1 MLQLMF
7 QSDDTNFSKIYFM
20 QFSQDI
26 KPAVLFFCKPSF
38 DHVSENGIL
47 LNLTQMF
54 LNLVVFHLIDI
65 KMHLIPSLTQSYF
78 PFILH
83 LNKDYVNS

>member
-1 MLQLMF
+1 MF

-26 KPAVLFFCKPSF
+26 KPAVLFFCKPNF
-38 DHVSENGIL
+38 NHMSENGIS

-54 LNLVVFHLIDI
+54 LNF
-65 KMHLIPSLTQSYF
+65 
-78 PFILH
+78 
-83 LNKDYVNS
+83 